1 MSKEVQE
8 FIEIA
13 KQMKALEFL
22 RHCRICG
29 KVVAH
34 RSVQIGIEETLT
46 CLRCGHQEAF
56 NTK

>member
-1 MSKEVQE
+1 MSKAVQQ
-8 FIEIA
+8 FIELA
-13 KQMKALEFL
+13 KQVETVELL

-34 RSVQIGIEETLT
+34 RSVQKGIQETLT
-46 CLRCGHQEAF
+46 CLRCGHEESF

>member
-1 MSKEVQE
+1 MSKEVQQFLE
-8 FIEIA
+8 MA
-13 KQMKALEFL
+13 KQVKTQEFL

-34 RSVQIGIEETLT
+34 RSVQVGIEETLT
-46 CLRCGHQEAF
+46 CLRCEHQERF